1 VRAETLEAY
10 VGTAL
15 AVTLPR
21 LAGKGQTRIDYRHVV
36 WSLVRKP
43 GAFAAYRYREEL
55 FPTLLFRRA
64 YDTLRERC
72 PTRAD
77 REYVRVLHLAAGTTE
92 ADVETALGLLLDG
105 DLVPTFDAVRDL
117 VRQPQPLTVPAL
129 TMPAVTYGLYDRL
142 LPSRSAHGG

>member
-1 VRAETLEAY
+1 MRVRAETLEAY

-21 LAGKGQTRIDYRHVV
+21 LAGKGQMRIDYRHVV

-64 YDTLRERC
+64 YDALQERC
-72 PTRAD
+72 PTRVD
-77 REYVRVLHLAAGTTE
+77 RAPTPKAAVAG
-92 ADVETALGLLLDG
+92 AASGGLYHRSRRGDGAGPALGGG
-105 DLVPTFDAVRDL
+105 DRP
-117 VRQPQPLTVPAL
+117 
-129 TMPAVTYGLYDRL
+129 
-142 LPSRSAHGG
+142 HI